1 MTVVTLLKACDVTVY
16 VNDKILDAVLEV
28 KIKKTDDFYKVYQYL
43 TTKPVD
49 KVFQKRRYEITL
61 KKAYSQEFLSSDFNL
76 IIKTKDKAVTYFDC
90 KISDREDCLVNGKDV
105 VTVYKIICD
114 LSDEEN

>member
-1 MTVVTLLKACDVTVY
+1 MTVVNLLKACDVTVY

-49 KVFQKRRYEITL
+49 KVFQK
-61 KKAYSQEFLSSDFNL
+61 
-76 IIKTKDKAVTYFDC
+76 
-90 KISDREDCLVNGKDV
+90 
-105 VTVYKIICD
+105 
-114 LSDEEN
+114 